1 MKQLDRVP
9 LLLSAAQ
16 VAKQRPNLSLS
27 LSLSLTLPLNP
38 SPNQA
43 AKQSVLET
51 ETPLPTAGLDLALL
65 PASSRLDANGF
76 GEHKTCAVVGASG

>member
-1 MKQLDRVP
+1 MSRMGSTAEITPPRCLQISLRAQRAVKQLDRVP
-9 LLLSAAQ
+9 LLLSA
-16 VAKQRPNLSLS
+16 
-27 LSLSLTLPLNP
+27 T
-38 SPNQA
+38 QA

-76 GEHKTCAVVGASG
+76 GDRQ

>member
-1 MKQLDRVP
+1 MQCTSAAQRAVKQLDRVP

-16 VAKQRPNLSLS
+16 AAKQR
-27 LSLSLTLPLNP
+27 
-38 SPNQA
+38 
-43 AKQSVLET
+43 VLET

>member
-1 MKQLDRVP
+1 MQCTSPAQRAVKQLDRVP

-16 VAKQRPNLSLS
+16 
-27 LSLSLTLPLNP
+27 
-38 SPNQA
+38 A

-51 ETPLPTAGLDLALL
+51 ETPIPTAGLDLALL

>member
-1 MKQLDRVP
+1 MQCTSPAQRAVKQLDRVP

-16 VAKQRPNLSLS
+16 AAKQR
-27 LSLSLTLPLNP
+27 
-38 SPNQA
+38 
-43 AKQSVLET
+43 VLET